1 MKSRLAVLLIGP
13 AFLLTVAAAGAADPL
28 ESIVAPGARAEV
40 LGTGYGFC
48 EGPAADAEGNVY
60 FSDGKNDTIHLW
72 QPGKPVAVFVDDS
85 RDANGMMF
93 NARGELIV
101 CEGAAFR
108 VVAFDVKTKKKR
120 ILVGQGERQFN
131 EPNDLAID
139 SAGGFYFTDPN
150 YKHAGQEA
158 IKKELAYYCS
168 ADGTVTIVSDAC
180 TNPNGV
186 LLSAD
191 EKTLYLADCRGKL
204 IYRYE
209 VASPGKLTGQTRW
222 LDLGANPDGMTADA
236 QGNLYFACGRAGVKV
251 YSREGKPLGDIS
263 ASYGVPYAS
272 NVCFGGK
279 DFRTLLITSRDQF
292 LGIET
297 KVVGARPLCGRKS
310 SQ

>member
-1 MKSRLAVLLIGP
+1 MNNRM
-13 AFLLTVAAAGAADPL
+13 AFLLISLVVLLPAAVATAADPL
-28 ESIVAPGARAEV
+28 DRIVAPGVVAEV
-40 LGTGYGFC
+40 LGSGYGFC

-60 FSDGKNDTIHLW
+60 FSDGKKDSIHFW

-93 NARGELIV
+93 NAAGELVV

-120 ILVGQGERQFN
+120 ILVGEGERQFN

-150 YKHAGQEA
+150 YKHAGQES
-158 IKKELAYYCS
+158 IKPELAYYRS
-168 ADGTVTIVSDAC
+168 PEGKVTVVSDAC

-204 IYRYE
+204 IYRYD
-209 VASPGKLTGQTRW
+209 VASPGKLAGETRW
-222 LDLGANPDGMTADA
+222 LDLGANPDGMTADEE
-236 QGNLYFACGRAGVKV
+236 GNLYFACGRAGIKV
-251 YSREGKPLGDIS
+251 YSRDGKPLGDIS
-263 ASYGVPYAS
+263 VEHGVPYAS

-292 LGIET
+292 LGVKT
-297 KVVGARPLCGRKS
+297 KVTGARPLTGRK
-310 SQ
+310 